1 MELTVVQIAII
12 GLVAVVLIQIIKLLA
27 AKLGVVLS
35 KFWVSVVAMVFSIAL
50 AVVWQLPKL
59 PVVTDPLE
67 FLLELLQVVGGVV
80 GFATLIYNLLLEKL
94 LDGLG
99 LTVARFLRK

>member
-1 MELTVVQIAII
+1 
-12 GLVAVVLIQIIKLLA
+12 
-27 AKLGVVLS
+27 
-35 KFWVSVVAMVFSIAL
+35 MVFSIAL

-67 FLLELLQVVGGVV
+67 FLLELLQVIGGVV

>member
-12 GLVAVVLIQIIKLLA
+12 GLVAVVLIQVIKLLA

-50 AVVWQLPKL
+50 AVAWQLPKL

>member
-99 LTVARFLRK
+99 LTVARFLQK

>member
-67 FLLELLQVVGGVV
+67 FLLELLQVIGGVV

>member
-12 GLVAVVLIQIIKLLA
+12 GLVAVVLIQVIKLLA
-27 AKLGVVLS
+27 AKLGVVLN
-35 KFWVSVVAMVFSIAL
+35 KFWVSVVAMIFSIAL

-99 LTVARFLRK
+99 LTVARFLQK

>member
-12 GLVAVVLIQIIKLLA
+12 GLVAVVLIQVIKLLA

>member
-35 KFWVSVVAMVFSIAL
+35 
-50 AVVWQLPKL
+50 
-59 PVVTDPLE
+59 
-67 FLLELLQVVGGVV
+67 
-80 GFATLIYNLLLEKL
+80 
-94 LDGLG
+94 
-99 LTVARFLRK
+99 

>member
-12 GLVAVVLIQIIKLLA
+12 GLVAVVLIQVIKLLA

-67 FLLELLQVVGGVV
+67 FLLELLQVIGGVV

>member
-12 GLVAVVLIQIIKLLA
+12 GLVAVVLIQVIKLLA

-59 PVVTDPLE
+59 PVVSDPLE

-99 LTVARFLRK
+99 LTVARFLQK